1 MKQQRKGT
9 SMRLKS
15 LIAAVALGVGLAGTG
30 LAAAEA
36 TTATPKPKLKPTS
49 SPGHLRPRHAG
60 DQLSRPRDLPH
71 APRPGRAIPKTPN
84 YTG

>member
-1 MKQQRKGT
+1 
-9 SMRLKS
+9 MRLKS

-36 TTATPKPKLKPTS
+36 TTTPKPTTA
-49 SPGHLRPRHAG
+49 PGHLRP
-60 DQLSRPRDLPH
+60 SRPGGRPSKPGELPIA
-71 APRPGRAIPKTPN
+71 APPGKAIPKAPN